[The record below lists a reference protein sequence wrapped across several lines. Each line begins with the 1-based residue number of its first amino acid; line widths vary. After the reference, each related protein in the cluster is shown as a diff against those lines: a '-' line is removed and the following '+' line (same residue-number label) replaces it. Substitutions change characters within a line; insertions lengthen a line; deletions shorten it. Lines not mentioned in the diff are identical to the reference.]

1 MSKLFPEI
9 ESLKEYSSESL
20 KRHAEYFSEVILK
33 EAKAGRSSAAIDLE
47 KHSLKGVVPK
57 QMVEALKAEGYDAWC
72 GGSYRRSFIF
82 IDWSR

>member
-33 EAKAGRSSAAIDLE
+33 EAKAGRSRAAIDLE
-47 KHSLKGVVPK
+47 KYDLAGLAPK
-57 QMVEALKAEGYDAWC
+57 QMVEALKAEGYDAWFE
-72 GGSYRRSFIF
+72 GSYQGSFIF
-82 IDWSR
+82 IYWSR